1 MWQPVAAAM
10 GLKQNSDPEGG
21 EEGQTEESLKTE
33 SDSLGLILRFLALA
47 PVHWGSTHGEMT

>member
-33 SDSLGLILRFLALA
+33 SDSLGLILRFLAF
-47 PVHWGSTHGEMT
+47 V